1 MPGRGGE
8 VKAIKHVLYTEYA
21 LCVTDENRKRKV
33 QREGEGEK
41 NESNK

>member
-21 LCVTDENRKRKV
+21 LCVTAMKTAKSKV

-41 NESNK
+41 NGK